1 MKYKPDHTRHIEVG
15 VRARSSLLFSRFH
28 NAPGKTHA
36 IFAQFPLTCT
46 MDPCIIFTVSIYV
59 LECPCTSFTV
69 LTIPFWRI
77 HVPGQMDQLR
87 RHTED
92 ATAVNRNEV
101 CLYNLA
107 LDGLWPT
114 YKSSPFLTRLSSVY
128 PATAESTII
137 IMTNPNP
144 YTVSYFNT
152 NDGRRQMST
161 FPDST
166 AKESFISYL
175 ESIDAVVY
183 SDWYMLVT
191 DSAVDDSISR
201 TADLGGTTYN
211 LPVRS

>member
-1 MKYKPDHTRHIEVG
+1 MRGTSNH
-15 VRARSSLLFSRFH
+15 ARLGGSRH
-28 NAPGKTHA
+28 NALGKTLA
-36 IFAQFPLTCT
+36 IFAPFPLTCT
-46 MDPCIIFTVSIYV
+46 VDSCVIFTVSIYV
-59 LECPCTSFTV
+59 SEHPCTSFIV
-69 LTIPFWRI
+69 LAIPFLRT
-77 HVPGQMDQLR
+77 HVPGQKDQLQ
-87 RHTED
+87 RHIED
-92 ATAVNRNEV
+92 VTAVNHNEV
-101 CLYNLA
+101 CLYYLA
-107 LDGLWPT
+107 LDGLRPT

-128 PATAESTII
+128 PTTAESTII

-161 FPDST
+161 FPDTT
-166 AKESFISYL
+166 AKQSFISYL

-183 SDWYMLVT
+183 GDWYKLVT